1 MRPHQSVCVILSH
14 KKGRRHFFV
23 STSAELSLVTPPPF
37 FLCSCFSFPLS
48 NAEHMLYQRWPTSWV
63 KERCRFCLGS
73 TGPVYLLSSQF
84 LACSVSVT
92 LNLYNF
98 VFDETFPNRSLLC
111 RYKCK
116 RAHPARGSSSS
127 WSSCCRPLWVL
138 VLLWQ
143 TFCLLPSSSFSPGSS
158 SVHICLF
165 LLPPQLSFQQF
176 HHCWWFQLIN
186 LDTAHFVPEEKH
198 LFCWSRNKDIP
209 VRKTCWQLLIH
220 GGGMLHKNCTSVK
233 SVRGVPFSATIKNI
247 FFTWPVIFQ
256 HLFSCIQKWL
266 SASPFCEN
274 SKGRGRK
281 YDRGLVYY
289 TWSDLHVRQWGL
301 FLMCGVVFVP
311 GGFSGFFLVVLSLVI
326 SV

>member
-1 MRPHQSVCVILSH
+1 MKRFQTEVFCADINVKEHILPGAAPPLGPRVADPSGSWFYSDRRSVCCPRL
-14 KKGRRHFFV
+14 
-23 STSAELSLVTPPPF
+23 
-37 FLCSCFSFPLS
+37 
-48 NAEHMLYQRWPTSWV
+48 
-63 KERCRFCLGS
+63 
-73 TGPVYLLSSQF
+73 
-84 LACSVSVT
+84 
-92 LNLYNF
+92 
-98 VFDETFPNRSLLC
+98 
-111 RYKCK
+111 
-116 RAHPARGSSSS
+116 
-127 WSSCCRPLWVL
+127 VL
-138 VLLWQ
+138 VRVPLL
-143 TFCLLPSSSFSPGSS
+143 
-158 SVHICLF
+158 LF

-220 GGGMLHKNCTSVK
+220 GGGMLHKNCTSVN